1 MTKLLFILLIIISFL
16 PLNAQANSN
25 NFIKIDK
32 IKLNTNVVS
41 VNATG
46 TMEQNALLMDNSA
59 INQGSELCSN
69 SNAYIA
75 GHSSPTKRRQK
86 AGRVFANLHKLKR
99 GDIVSTN
106 NCKYEIRSITIITGK
121 ANKNGI
127 SYRFTSAQANFVKEN
142 TFSEGTLTLQT
153 CTRKLGQILVIKAI
167 KL

>member
-1 MTKLLFILLIIISFL
+1 MTKLLFTLLIIISFL
-16 PLNAQANSN
+16 PITGNANSN

-32 IKLNTNVVS
+32 IKLNASV

-59 INQGSELCSN
+59 INQGSELCS
-69 SNAYIA
+69 SGNAYIA
-75 GHSSPTKRRQK
+75 GHSSPTKRKQK
-86 AGRVFANLHKLKR
+86 AGKVFANLHKLKR
-99 GDIVSTN
+99 GDIVSTT

-142 TFSEGTLTLQT
+142 TFNEGTLTLQT
-153 CTRKLGQILVIKAI
+153 CTRKLGQILVVKAI